1 MWWTGN
7 ASSRLTGV
15 NEIVNA
21 LAENGCE
28 RSQASSCRR
37 WDSNWVGVGVV
48 RAGSVWN
55 CVSKSVLS
63 VWV

>member
-1 MWWTGN
+1 M
-7 ASSRLTGV
+7 